1 MIFHFSGWGLS
12 RNITVLIFKTFQVLE
27 VNSHSGVRIFPFSS
41 RVYHDT
47 VHAPVPFLPT
57 IEIIHFSP
65 VRTQRNVPQ
74 VFTQRT
80 FLHVYP
86 CISLGGNNP
95 GTDFFSIRS
104 EQSTLPYPL
113 QTTKQNDTEEYTTSH
128 VNPVTFRPPLL
139 QPLAW
144 MLFVPG

>member
-47 VHAPVPFLPT
+47 VHAPVPFLPA
-57 IEIIHFSP
+57 IEIMHFSP
-65 VRTQRNVPQ
+65 VRTQRKIPQ
-74 VFTQRT
+74 VFTKRT

-95 GTDFFSIRS
+95 DTDFFSIRP
-104 EQSTLPYPL
+104 EQSILPYPL
-113 QTTKQNDTEEYTTSH
+113 QTTKQNDTEGYTTSH
-128 VNPVTFRPPLL
+128 VNPVTFRPPPL
-139 QPLAW
+139 QPLSW
-144 MLFVPG
+144 KSTVPK